1 MQANEYNDRLDSLLR
16 FSEQIVRIED
26 LDALL
31 DQLLLEAR
39 RYTGADAGSI
49 YLAED
54 EKLRFA
60 YVQNDRLQSLGSRN
74 NRFLY
79 NDVTIPIDE
88 SSIAGFAA
96 SRGEM
101 VNINDVY
108 NLPDNAPYSF
118 NTSFDEQTGY
128 KTVTTVAAPLTT
140 GNGTLV
146 GVLQLINKDE
156 QKPFSEEDLLY
167 LRHFGLIASGAID
180 RARITRTVFTRML
193 QMAELRD
200 PKETGA
206 HVNRVGTYSIE
217 IYEAWARKRGVPDDE
232 MRAFKGSF
240 RIAAMLHD
248 VGKVAISDKIL
259 KKPAKLTDDEFKVMQ
274 NHTEYGASLFGDT
287 HSLLDEMSRDVVLG
301 HHERWDGNGYPKGLK
316 GEEIPLTARIV
327 AMADVYDALI
337 SSRVYKSAWSEEDV
351 DNLLREEAGKHF
363 DPELVEIFFTIQ
375 DVIRAIRLK
384 YMEQD

>member
-156 QKPFSEEDLLY
+156 QKPFSEE
-167 LRHFGLIASGAID
+167 
-180 RARITRTVFTRML
+180 
-193 QMAELRD
+193 
-200 PKETGA
+200 
-206 HVNRVGTYSIE
+206 
-217 IYEAWARKRGVPDDE
+217 
-232 MRAFKGSF
+232 
-240 RIAAMLHD
+240 
-248 VGKVAISDKIL
+248 
-259 KKPAKLTDDEFKVMQ
+259 
-274 NHTEYGASLFGDT
+274 
-287 HSLLDEMSRDVVLG
+287 
-301 HHERWDGNGYPKGLK
+301 
-316 GEEIPLTARIV
+316 
-327 AMADVYDALI
+327 
-337 SSRVYKSAWSEEDV
+337 
-351 DNLLREEAGKHF
+351 
-363 DPELVEIFFTIQ
+363 
-375 DVIRAIRLK
+375 
-384 YMEQD
+384 